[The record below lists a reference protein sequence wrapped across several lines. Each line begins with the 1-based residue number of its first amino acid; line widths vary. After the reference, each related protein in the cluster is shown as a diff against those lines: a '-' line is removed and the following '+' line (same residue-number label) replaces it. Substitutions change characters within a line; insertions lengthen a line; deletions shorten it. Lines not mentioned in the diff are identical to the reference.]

1 MKSTKEE
8 EERKNAFDKYT
19 SDIDHILIP
28 LHNFRQ
34 YHQTGSDKLGDA
46 GFVGRQT
53 IISKLKNW
61 ITNENTLTGAYLVT
75 GYRGMGKSSFVGKVL
90 YELTRHSAYA
100 SPYRY
105 LPSLSSLFFVVT
117 LALLAFV
124 IRYCIHCKQV
134 SFPFS
139 LDCFFSEIA
148 CPIFFCY
155 VLLYVWRLVCTP
167 NRSKSEKRNRDNG
180 KRGITYIPIHLNIG
194 NELLTRNDEILR
206 LIIKSVYNEFSAY
219 INHTGNRLLYSYTSL
234 CVRLT
239 LTAWIVTDLHFLT
252 SDTDGIENSW
262 LRFLIE
268 TSHSFVGHYK
278 AFSVALAAVLVY
290 LLLCFIQK
298 KISIWMGRLSI
309 PTLEGIKEQLH
320 TLYLRS
326 IAAVDEDHS
335 SFFQRIPMILQKK
348 KFDKATVREMEQSLV
363 DIFEDISR
371 LRFQRLRFVFALD
384 ELDKV
389 ETSPDEAL
397 KPDENDAVPSYE
409 ASVSGF
415 AGTVN
420 ARRRKKELMK
430 TLGSMKYFLSTVK
443 AKFIFIAGRE
453 LYDAYL
459 ADVSDRE
466 FAISSVFD
474 GVINVNSF
482 LKSSDSAVDI
492 TSMTEE
498 YICQFLMP
506 ENMKKRGYGYT
517 LADYHR
523 YSDEVAFPNK
533 KERNFRN
540 TAFLYQYVMYLVHMS
555 NGSPKKIAVYFEKD
569 IRSREHIVH
578 TKKMA
583 LEDDAPYYLSFGIK
597 DIWKIGFIHYLAYPI
612 MQAMIG
618 KSRIYEDKLLVS
630 SSFMISHIFK
640 FHNIGFSWRNLEHIP
655 ELLDMNKTPE
665 LRDFLGTIIG
675 LLSQTHLATIQSG
688 LYLFKF
694 PMKITEEISFLSRR
708 IEDISALFHF
718 SKDESLPV
726 KRHYMHLLEY
736 YTDKRNQTGDEELYI
751 LASIH
756 HILADIY
763 LADEDYSLAIY
774 EYQTGLQLA
783 ARQIAGKDA
792 DKNPHWI
799 SSMLFIVR
807 NTLKLSVA
815 FEKRKTF
822 DSAYVTYCELLKR
835 LIDYRQ
841 LEEGSLGLKYRLEK
855 KDSLKRKAILY
866 VPSEGEKP
874 DNRERKTFLPQE
886 WEDDIPCHYAFQA
899 DHLGYELSHILSPE
913 SYAVLIRQ
921 SFFYDL
927 RLAFLPILG
936 KLAVL
941 EKMDA
946 EGITRDNLDLAEA
959 EFFYLHVFVNDSDK
973 PMIYSDFFQKLG
985 DILYYKNGLT
995 QSADNNLFQALALHG
1010 FDLKHLAHELLKN
1023 PSSQSAGFD
1032 LKGSKRI
1039 GSMFDEPETET
1050 NHITTRKELAQH
1062 IYCKMKG
1069 NASGCSSLS
1078 KIEDVL
1084 NRLGY
1089 DEEAIRKARNCMI
1102 HRSKLFGQGKKL
1114 PCYACKYY
1122 RLSFESIMKR
1132 ILHAEPQEGSEPEA
1146 LMLWLIGNRAEM
1158 KAMKEA
1164 YLLLVAN
1171 TLKGL
1176 ANVMLGCS
1184 DESCAVSEDFLNK
1197 LFYSF
1202 ARFYNNK
1209 ERQSLKGSPFQPADD
1224 FNSLEK
1230 SMLLYMEA
1238 GMFFDKAGSKN
1249 NAVQMFRQIIEL
1261 LNFYLRIARY
1271 MDDKPKQEE
1280 RIRIISTHL
1289 GDIQLL
1295 VNQAITILYGHYD
1308 SVNVLEIEKLKDLFG
1323 KGLHEDIP
1331 LLSLPLFPD
1340 VEELIYRYLSLE
1352 IRCGNTGCIKHIY
1365 PTNLMGRYKQISTLS
1380 QNIQNLRFKFLMN
1393 ETIFTDIFRI
1403 KRTGNLIDLNQAA
1416 LEIARYFQSEE
1427 NICPKLKA
1435 SYGIAVEGADRNRD
1449 PFMDK
1454 IDALNFFVV
1463 DNLSCL
1469 SKITN
1474 HLQPINNPTL
1484 FVSYFLGDISLY
1496 TEYWTRIY
1504 NLLFMLYADV
1514 DKVSR
1519 GDSLT
1524 NTKVRQDEYEMVRG
1538 NSIYLDLCKYIA
1550 AHKSG
1555 QALSQQLENYLK
1567 RKAGNSN
1574 KERLTWHYNAELAI
1588 LNYNKAIEMHTEG
1601 RAYKEMMSTLYF
1613 LDDDL
1618 NNDILQQQLAIER
1631 YLINS
1636 GNIDKRIEQ
1645 MREKLAP
1652 SRIFKIENYVE
1663 LK

>member
-1 MKSTKEE
+1 
-8 EERKNAFDKYT
+8 
-19 SDIDHILIP
+19 
-28 LHNFRQ
+28 
-34 YHQTGSDKLGDA
+34 
-46 GFVGRQT
+46 
-53 IISKLKNW
+53 
-61 ITNENTLTGAYLVT
+61 
-75 GYRGMGKSSFVGKVL
+75 
-90 YELTRHSAYA
+90 
-100 SPYRY
+100 
-105 LPSLSSLFFVVT
+105 
-117 LALLAFV
+117 
-124 IRYCIHCKQV
+124 
-134 SFPFS
+134 
-139 LDCFFSEIA
+139 
-148 CPIFFCY
+148 
-155 VLLYVWRLVCTP
+155 
-167 NRSKSEKRNRDNG
+167 
-180 KRGITYIPIHLNIG
+180 
-194 NELLTRNDEILR
+194 
-206 LIIKSVYNEFSAY
+206 
-219 INHTGNRLLYSYTSL
+219 
-234 CVRLT
+234 
-239 LTAWIVTDLHFLT
+239 
-252 SDTDGIENSW
+252 
-262 LRFLIE
+262 
-268 TSHSFVGHYK
+268 
-278 AFSVALAAVLVY
+278 
-290 LLLCFIQK
+290 
-298 KISIWMGRLSI
+298 MGRLSI

-783 ARQIAGKDA
+783 ARQIANKNA
-792 DKNPHWI
+792 DENPHWI

-841 LEEGSLGLKYRLEK
+841 LEEGSLGLKYCLEK

-866 VPSEGEKP
+866 
-874 DNRERKTFLPQE
+874 
-886 WEDDIPCHYAFQA
+886 
-899 DHLGYELSHILSPE
+899 
-913 SYAVLIRQ
+913 
-921 SFFYDL
+921 
-927 RLAFLPILG
+927 
-936 KLAVL
+936 
-941 EKMDA
+941 
-946 EGITRDNLDLAEA
+946 
-959 EFFYLHVFVNDSDK
+959 
-973 PMIYSDFFQKLG
+973 
-985 DILYYKNGLT
+985 
-995 QSADNNLFQALALHG
+995 
-1010 FDLKHLAHELLKN
+1010 
-1023 PSSQSAGFD
+1023 
-1032 LKGSKRI
+1032 
-1039 GSMFDEPETET
+1039 
-1050 NHITTRKELAQH
+1050 
-1062 IYCKMKG
+1062 
-1069 NASGCSSLS
+1069 
-1078 KIEDVL
+1078 
-1084 NRLGY
+1084 
-1089 DEEAIRKARNCMI
+1089 
-1102 HRSKLFGQGKKL
+1102 
-1114 PCYACKYY
+1114 
-1122 RLSFESIMKR
+1122 
-1132 ILHAEPQEGSEPEA
+1132 
-1146 LMLWLIGNRAEM
+1146 
-1158 KAMKEA
+1158 
-1164 YLLLVAN
+1164 
-1171 TLKGL
+1171 
-1176 ANVMLGCS
+1176 
-1184 DESCAVSEDFLNK
+1184 
-1197 LFYSF
+1197 
-1202 ARFYNNK
+1202 
-1209 ERQSLKGSPFQPADD
+1209 
-1224 FNSLEK
+1224 
-1230 SMLLYMEA
+1230 
-1238 GMFFDKAGSKN
+1238 
-1249 NAVQMFRQIIEL
+1249 
-1261 LNFYLRIARY
+1261 
-1271 MDDKPKQEE
+1271 
-1280 RIRIISTHL
+1280 
-1289 GDIQLL
+1289 
-1295 VNQAITILYGHYD
+1295 
-1308 SVNVLEIEKLKDLFG
+1308 
-1323 KGLHEDIP
+1323 
-1331 LLSLPLFPD
+1331 
-1340 VEELIYRYLSLE
+1340 
-1352 IRCGNTGCIKHIY
+1352 
-1365 PTNLMGRYKQISTLS
+1365 
-1380 QNIQNLRFKFLMN
+1380 
-1393 ETIFTDIFRI
+1393 ETIET
-1403 KRTGNLIDLNQAA
+1403 TLNQVTAQTV
-1416 LEIARYFQSEE
+1416 EID
-1427 NICPKLKA
+1427 KL
-1435 SYGIAVEGADRNRD
+1435 
-1449 PFMDK
+1449 
-1454 IDALNFFVV
+1454 
-1463 DNLSCL
+1463 
-1469 SKITN
+1469 
-1474 HLQPINNPTL
+1474 
-1484 FVSYFLGDISLY
+1484 
-1496 TEYWTRIY
+1496 
-1504 NLLFMLYADV
+1504 
-1514 DKVSR
+1514 
-1519 GDSLT
+1519 
-1524 NTKVRQDEYEMVRG
+1524 TK
-1538 NSIYLDLCKYIA
+1538 
-1550 AHKSG
+1550 
-1555 QALSQQLENYLK
+1555 
-1567 RKAGNSN
+1567 
-1574 KERLTWHYNAELAI
+1574 I
-1588 LNYNKAIEMHTEG
+1588 LNAIKGFFHT
-1601 RAYKEMMSTLYF
+1601 T
-1613 LDDDL
+1613 
-1618 NNDILQQQLAIER
+1618 NNT
-1631 YLINS
+1631 N
-1636 GNIDKRIEQ
+1636 N
-1645 MREKLAP
+1645 
-1652 SRIFKIENYVE
+1652 
-1663 LK
+1663 